1 MARYTGPKCR
11 LCRREGMKLYLKGAR
26 CDSEKCAFEKRPQ
39 PPGQHGLGR
48 RRRNQSEYGKQL
60 REKQKSKRIYGLLE
74 RQFRKYVKESIEAKG
89 VASGHVLM
97 QKLESRLDNLIYR
110 SGLSVSRAQA
120 RQFVRRGFFLVNDKE
135 VKTPSQQLKPGDI
148 IKPVSFEKLQLKEG
162 FVLPEWISANVKEK
176 YVKYLR
182 LPTPDDLQERIDVQS
197 IIEFY
202 SR

>member
-11 LCRREGMKLYLKGAR
+11 LCRREGMKLYLKGAK
-26 CDSEKCAFEKRPQ
+26 CDSEKCPFEKRPQ
-39 PPGQHGLGR
+39 APGQHGIGKR
-48 RRRNQSEYGKQL
+48 RRTQSEYGTQL
-60 REKQKSKRIYGLLE
+60 REKQKAKRIYGLLE
-74 RQFRKYVKESIEAKG
+74 RQFRKYVEESLKTKG
-89 VASGHVLM
+89 ASGDILM
-97 QKLESRLDNLIYR
+97 QKLESRLDNLVYR

-120 RQFVRRGFFLVNDKE
+120 RQLVRRGFFLVNDKE

-148 IKPVSFEKLQLKEG
+148 IKPVSFEKLHLKEG